1 MVTSYGL
8 GEIIRKCLTM
18 GRIAMWALEH
28 WSMPF
33 DASFTF
39 NRAGGCRVLISP
51 KGDWLLYMIRLH
63 FRTTNNVVEYE
74 APINGLHIA
83 VVLWF

>member
-28 WSMPF
+28 WSMSF

-39 NRAGGCRVLISP
+39 NRAGG
-51 KGDWLLYMIRLH
+51 G
-63 FRTTNNVVEYE
+63 
-74 APINGLHIA
+74 
-83 VVLWF
+83 